1 MKAVLSRSIA
11 SVAATACLVLG
22 SLLAGGVARANPFFP
37 DADLANGSEIHTGK
51 RCAACHAEKTGRDAA
66 FMYQRADRKVKSLFD
81 LRRYVSLC
89 NMELNLELFPEDERD
104 VAAYLNEQYYKLTK

>member
-11 SVAATACLVLG
+11 SVAATGCLVLG
-22 SLLAGGVARANPFFP
+22 SMVAGGAARANPFP
-37 DADLANGSEIHTGK
+37 DADLASGSEIHTGK

-89 NMELNLELFPEDERD
+89 NMELKLELFPEDERD